1 MTIKKRIFLSNILMI
16 VIPFLAGTAATIL
29 AGLLFWNIFFRQYM
43 DESVEDSRLKFAY
56 VMMIHQMKSYIKNGK
71 TDSESFLSMLEYAD
85 THGIFLE
92 AISEDGKTT
101 RSVGSQTPETQ
112 KLKEFLYE
120 LGGKGSIN
128 SEGANIY
135 GTKIKIGGK
144 NYQIII
150 SGKFNWRE
158 NETNERFFFAIL
170 TFIAIIALLAVF
182 ITDKILTELLL
193 KRIYE
198 DKNGN

>member
-1 MTIKKRIFLSNILMI
+1 MIIKKRIFISNILMI
-16 VIPFLAGTAATIL
+16 VIPFLAGTAATLL

-43 DESVEDSRLKFAY
+43 DESVEDSRLKLAY

-128 SEGANIY
+128 SEGASIY

-144 NYQIII
+144 NYQVII

-158 NETNERFFFAIL
+158 NEINERFFFAII
-170 TFIAIIALLAVF
+170 TFIAVIALLAVF

-198 DKNGN
+198 DKKES